1 VDGVSVDGRFS
12 RGEVLAGYVVEE
24 LVGRGGMGEVYRA
37 LDQRLERPV
46 ALKLLAPRLADD
58 PGFRDRLLRESRL
71 AASLD
76 HPNVV
81 PIYETGESE
90 GRLFIAMRYVEGTD
104 LKTLLRRDGTLS
116 PERACALAGQVGD
129 ALDAAHARGLVH
141 RDVKPSNVLI
151 DEQGGREH
159 CYLADFGLTQ
169 SASES
174 GPADGQLMGT
184 LEYVAPEQIRG
195 EVVDGRAD
203 VYALGCLLFEA
214 LTGTLPF
221 AGASDV
227 ALIYSHLEEAPP
239 RASDRRPDLPEAAD
253 DVLARAMAKDPDA
266 RQQSCRA
273 LVAELEDALGLRP
286 SRRDMVRRRLPLVAT
301 ALALLATVVAV
312 IVVLASQAA
321 DPAAAAPTGSVIR
334 IDPATNAV
342 SGRFTLGPDPGP
354 IAAAAGRVWVVSR
367 REGELWLV
375 DPSSG
380 EVRRPGGPGSPRDLA
395 ALGDTIYVISAGS
408 DFSLGALTPYDA
420 STGQRREGIP
430 ALDCSIAAG
439 AGFGIAASVCP
450 TVQRI
455 VDRAGRLTVT
465 WETLI
470 PFPEPRTADN
480 ARTCQCDMSVV
491 GRELWVAGDPT
502 DPRVWRLDGRGRI
515 VAAITIPFGV
525 RSVAADAAGVWVT
538 GSLDDRVARIDP
550 GTNRVTDTLPTG
562 RGARGVAVGAGGVW
576 VANSIDGTVTRIDPV
591 SRRAVATVRTGGRPA
606 EVTVGDGAVWVTVDD
621 G

>member
-1 VDGVSVDGRFS
+1 MSVEGRLAP
-12 RGEVLAGYVVEE
+12 GEVLAGYVVEE

-37 LDQRLERPV
+37 RDQRLDRPV

-58 PGFRDRLLRESRL
+58 EGFRDRLLRESRL

-81 PIYETGESE
+81 PIYETGEAD

-104 LKTLLRRDGTLS
+104 LKALLRREGALS
-116 PERACALAGQVGD
+116 PERTVALAGQVAD

-151 DEQGGREH
+151 DERGGGEH

-169 SASES
+169 SISDR
-174 GPADGQLMGT
+174 GPVDGQLMGT

-195 EVVDGRAD
+195 DAVDGRAD
-203 VYALGCLLFEA
+203 VYALGCMLFEA

-221 AGASDV
+221 TGASDV
-227 ALIYSHLEEAPP
+227 ALIYSHLEGEPP
-239 RASDRRPDLPEAAD
+239 RVSDRRPDLPEAVD
-253 DVLARAMAKDPDA
+253 DVIARAMAKDPDA
-266 RQQSCRA
+266 RPASCRA
-273 LVAELEDALGLRP
+273 LVSELEGALGLRP
-286 SRRDMVRRRLPLVAT
+286 SARDQLRRRLPAIGI
-301 ALALLATVVAV
+301 ALALAATAIAVAV
-312 IVVLASQAA
+312 ILLTQGAA
-321 DPAAAAPTGSVIR
+321 PAAAAPAGSVVR
-334 IDPATNAV
+334 IDPSTNAV
-342 SGRFTLGPDPGP
+342 TGRYELGPDPGP
-354 IAAAAGRVWVVSR
+354 VAAAEGHVWVISR

-375 DPSSG
+375 DPASG

-395 ALGDTIYVISAGS
+395 ALDDTIYVISAGP
-408 DFSLGALTPYDA
+408 DFALGALTPYDA

-430 ALDCSIAAG
+430 ALDCSIAASP
-439 AGFGIAASVCP
+439 AFGIAASVCP
-450 TVQRI
+450 RVQRI
-455 VDRAGRLTVT
+455 VDRAGRLTVV

-470 PFPEPRTADN
+470 PYPEPRTADN
-480 ARTCQCDMSVV
+480 ARTCQCSMSVA
-491 GRELWVAGDPT
+491 GRDLWVAGDPD
-502 DPRVWRLDGRGRI
+502 DPRVWRLDLRGRI
-515 VAAITIPFGV
+515 VAAVNVPFGV

-538 GSLDDRVARIDP
+538 GPLDDRIARIDP
-550 GTNRVTDTLPTG
+550 GTNRVTDTVVTG

-576 VANSIDGTVTRIDPV
+576 VANAIDGTVTRVDPRT
-591 SRRAVATVRTGGRPA
+591 RRAVATVRTGGRPA